1 MIGLLGSTH
10 CVGMCGGIVGA
21 LNYCAPGAEREL
33 SLRLAYNIAYNAGR
47 ISSYAIAG
55 TIIALIASALP
66 SPRLQSALPFGHLI
80 AAAIMIALG
89 FYFIGWSKPILVLE
103 QAGSHVWRRIK
114 PLGRSLL
121 PARTPLHAFGLGLVW
136 GWLPC
141 GLVYSAL
148 ALAMATGSPL
158 QGATI
163 MVSFGL
169 GTLPMLLLMGRTA
182 DALMN
187 QIRQPAVRLVVGL
200 SLVVLGAYSMALAF
214 SESHHDHHQ
223 HHHHEHA
230 VIPRSLAGQQQS

>member
-10 CVGMCGGIVGA
+10 CVGMCGGIIGA
-21 LNYCAPGAEREL
+21 LNYCAPGSEREL
-33 SLRLAYNIAYNAGR
+33 SQRLTYNMAYNAGR

-55 TIIALIASALP
+55 TIVALIASTLP
-66 SPRLQSALPFGHLI
+66 SPQLQSALPFGHLI

-89 FYFIGWSKPILVLE
+89 FYFIGWSKPILLLE
-103 QAGSHVWRRIK
+103 HAGSHIWRRIK

-121 PARTPLHAFGLGLVW
+121 PARTPLHAFGLGLIW

-148 ALAMATGSPL
+148 ALAMASGSPL

-163 MVSFGL
+163 MAGFGL

-187 QIRQPAVRLVVGL
+187 QIRQPAVRLVVGF
-200 SLVVLGAYSMALAF
+200 SLVLLGTYSMASAF
-214 SESHHDHHQ
+214 SAHDHHQ
-223 HHHHEHA
+223 HHHVHA
-230 VIPRSLAGQQQS
+230 AAIEAGSGSN